1 MTELGPEGR
10 ALLDAA
16 RNADDGD
23 MMASRE
29 RVRSA
34 LGRKIGVAAV
44 GLSTATA
51 ASTAA
56 ASTGIVAK
64 VIVGLAVMGVVAGGV
79 AVTRANHEEKPAVV
93 AKPIPTSPIALPDPI
108 PTVAIPPAPVVA
120 PPQPPPVA
128 SIEPPKPIVSAPAA
142 APSLSAEL
150 SALQSANEKLAAGKP
165 AETLAILD
173 AMPKAGTLGE
183 ERAGLR
189 LLARCA
195 LGQSGAADA
204 ARAFLAQHPS
214 SPLAARLRSTCSID

>member
-16 RNADDGD
+16 RNADEGD
-23 MMASRE
+23 MIESRE

-56 ASTGIVAK
+56 ASTGIFAK

-79 AVTRANHEEKPAVV
+79 AVTRTKQENKPIAL
-93 AKPIPTSPIALPDPI
+93 AKPIPTTPIVLPDPI
-108 PTVAIPPAPVVA
+108 PTVPSPAAPSVA
-120 PPQPPPVA
+120 PPPPVA
-128 SIEPPKPIVSAPAA
+128 SVEAPKPVVVAPAA

-150 SALQSANEKLAAGKP
+150 AALQSANEKLAAGKP
-165 AETLAILD
+165 SETIAILD

-189 LLARCA
+189 LVARCA
-195 LGQSGAADA
+195 LGQSGAAES
-204 ARAFLAQHPS
+204 ARAFLARHPS
-214 SPLAARLRSTCSID
+214 SPLAARLRSTCGIE